1 MDNNQNDLKFK
12 KNPKFKKG
20 DIFYINRKGDKKY
33 GTVKHVRTAYGGPP
47 YTYMVCFDDP
57 NFKEHNAYETYMN
70 KLIKKSSDGFN

>member
-33 GTVKHVRTAYGGPP
+33 GTVKLAPSKKLEW
-47 YTYMVCFDDP
+47 
-57 NFKEHNAYETYMN
+57 KEISGNEPVQIAI
-70 KLIKKSSDGFN
+70 IKV